1 MRTFVLAVLTFVVWA
16 SIWGPGSGPY
26 RRYRLRRT
34 LAFTGRLAHQITV
47 PPGPGGRP
55 GQQLVAPSRSRHVG
69 VLSED
74 GSRSDC
80 AVLIGPA
87 GSALLVVC
95 LERVEDMGTP
105 RQSAM
110 HTISAID
117 SGAGKLQRMEIDI
130 IAGRP
135 AERYMIALNS
145 GARLLE
151 WKFEYSGWLYAV
163 GAVLH
168 PKDQAE
174 DVETLGRAVLAT
186 WRWLDGPQTV
196 A

>member
-1 MRTFVLAVLTFVVWA
+1 MRTLALAVLTFVLWA
-16 SIWGPGSGPY
+16 SIWGPASGPY
-26 RRYRLRRT
+26 QRSRVRRT
-34 LAFTGRLAHQITV
+34 LAFTGRLTHHISV

-55 GQQLVAPSRSRHVG
+55 GQQLVAPSRSAHVG
-69 VLSED
+69 VVSED

-95 LERVEDMGTP
+95 LGRVEHMGTP

-110 HTISAID
+110 HTISAIG
-117 SGAGKLQRMEIDI
+117 SGAGKLQLMGTDV

-135 AERYMIALNS
+135 AERYMIALNR

-151 WKFEYSGWLYAV
+151 WKFEYGGWLYAV

-168 PKDQAE
+168 PKDNAE

-186 WRWLDGPQTV
+186 WRWRDGPQAV